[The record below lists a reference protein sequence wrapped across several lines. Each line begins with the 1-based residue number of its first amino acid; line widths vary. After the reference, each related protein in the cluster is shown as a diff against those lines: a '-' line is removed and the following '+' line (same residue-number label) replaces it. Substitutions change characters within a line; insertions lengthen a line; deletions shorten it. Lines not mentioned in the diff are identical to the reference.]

1 MPILIQLSFPFSF
14 QLPIRLA
21 AVFARE
27 VDDFG
32 VLKAK
37 APNSLELLKLDVSK
51 IEIVWLSMVL
61 ETYVAL

>member
-1 MPILIQLSFPFSF
+1 MPILIRLSFPLSF
-14 QLPIRLA
+14 QLPTRLA

-32 VLKAK
+32 VLEAK
-37 APNSLELLKLDVSK
+37 APNSLELLKLDISK

-61 ETYVAL
+61 EAYVAL

>member
-32 VLKAK
+32 VLEAK

-51 IEIVWLSMVL
+51 IEIVWFSMVL
-61 ETYVAL
+61 EAYVAL

>member
-1 MPILIQLSFPFSF
+1 MPILIRLSFPFSF
-14 QLPIRLA
+14 QLPTRLA

-32 VLKAK
+32 VLESKVLY
-37 APNSLELLKLDVSK
+37 SLELLKLDVFK

-61 ETYVAL
+61 ETYIAL

>member
-1 MPILIQLSFPFSF
+1 MPILIRLSFPFSF
-14 QLPIRLA
+14 QLPTRLA

-32 VLKAK
+32 VLESKVLY
-37 APNSLELLKLDVSK
+37 SLELLKLDVSK